1 MRNRSFILSLLPFFL
16 AIGLGSVLSTLY
28 SQGRFVS
35 WMNMGNP
42 TDKSLRFNA
51 VRYDQNNLYT
61 PLVITTDSDG
71 THHIGSVK
79 DCVESGH
86 CWSQRENSSIIESWG
101 GADVAERCQINR
113 NLRVTEPPNSV
124 SCISSSDVA
133 SGSQLVLYA
142 YFVQTADG
150 NIHAWNFVPAHGALI
165 IFVVSVFL
173 GLMVTGFIW
182 MRAE

>member
-1 MRNRSFILSLLPFFL
+1 MHNRSFIVSLLPL
-16 AIGLGSVLSTLY
+16 LLSLGLGVFLSILY
-28 SQGRFVS
+28 TQGRFVS
-35 WMNMGNP
+35 WMDMGSP
-42 TDKSLRFNA
+42 TDKPLRFNA
-51 VRYDQNNLYT
+51 VRYDENNQYT

-79 DCVESGH
+79 DCAESEN
-86 CWSQRENSSIIESWG
+86 CWSQLENSSIIESWG
-101 GADVAERCQINR
+101 GANVTERCQINR
-113 NLRVTEPPNSV
+113 NLRVQEPPNSV

-150 NIHAWNFVPAHGALI
+150 NIHAWNFVPANGALI
-165 IFVVSVFL
+165 IFAVSLLL
-173 GLMVTGFIW
+173 GLIITGFIW